1 MAVFAVGKLRQM
13 RLFYSHRDYA
23 APVAGSPALAIENL
37 CVNRPNQNVL
47 ALENISVCVPVG
59 TRLALVGPNGAGK
72 STLLKTIAGLLPIRS
87 GHLLIYG
94 LAVGACHH
102 RVAYLPQ
109 RSEIDWRFPIN
120 LRRFVMTGRYVH
132 LGWLRRPD
140 AHDWHIV
147 DQMIERLGLSDLAD
161 RQIGQLS
168 GGQQQRALLAR
179 ALAQE
184 ADLILLDEPTSAVD
198 AQTQTI
204 ISALIA
210 ELSQD
215 GKTLVVATH
224 NLERLD
230 SDFDN
235 VLYLREGR
243 QVSPLLGAPSPDAG
257 RPLFATPPLF
267 STKIDLRG
275 LDKPD

>member
-1 MAVFAVGKLRQM
+1 MAVSVMGKLRDA
-13 RLFYSHRDYA
+13 RLFYSHRRYA
-23 APVAGSPALAIENL
+23 EPVAGSPALEIENL
-37 CVNRPNQNVL
+37 YVNRPNQNVL
-47 ALENISVCVPVG
+47 ALEDISVRVPVG

-87 GHLLIYG
+87 GRLLVYG
-94 LAVGACHH
+94 LPVGACHH

-109 RSEIDWRFPIN
+109 RGDIDWRFPIN
-120 LRRFVMTGRYVH
+120 LRRLVMTGRYVH
-132 LGWLRRPD
+132 LGWLRQPS
-140 AHDWHIV
+140 AHDWQIV
-147 DQMIERLGLSDLAD
+147 DRVIERLGLSALAD

-198 AQTQTI
+198 AETQAV
-204 ISALIA
+204 ISNLIA
-210 ELSQD
+210 ELSRE

-224 NLERLD
+224 NLERLE
-230 SDFDN
+230 SDFDG

-243 QVSPLLGAPSPDAG
+243 QVSQLSNAALQP
-257 RPLFATPPLF
+257 
-267 STKIDLRG
+267 IQ
-275 LDKPD
+275 